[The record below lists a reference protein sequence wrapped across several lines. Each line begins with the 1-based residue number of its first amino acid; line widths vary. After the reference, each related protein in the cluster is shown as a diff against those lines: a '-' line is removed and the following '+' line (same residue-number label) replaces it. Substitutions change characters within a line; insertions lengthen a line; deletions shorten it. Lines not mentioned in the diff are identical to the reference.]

1 MTKRGESYEEK
12 VSLKCAFQ
20 YSTLSIFGVDPWN
33 LHFQHA
39 SPAGF
44 NQKVGDHNLLN
55 TTKPFVFLTLVDIT
69 SYEPTE
75 YVENTMQGRH
85 KPTDLDEFS
94 FSVKKAIKMDG
105 VIS

>member
-1 MTKRGESYEEK
+1 M
-12 VSLKCAFQ
+12 
-20 YSTLSIFGVDPWN
+20 DPWN

-44 NQKVGDHNLLN
+44 NQKVGDHSLLN

-75 YVENTMQGRH
+75 YIENTMQGRH
-85 KPTDLDEFS
+85 KPTDLAEFS
-94 FSVKKAIKMDG
+94 FSIKKAIRMDG
-105 VIS
+105 GDLIGLSNFFFFFCMC